1 MEIAGYY
8 MLSFSIF
15 ISFVVLLGYKLFIS
29 EKAQKQNDLEN
40 PGTIFSKI
48 IQAFIIFKDRLPAVL
63 LFGQFLSLS
72 IILTMLKDWIK
83 RAEILPNIYTRTKR
97 FINLGLFVQ
106 FIIYQIHYVKSIKDN
121 SLATFNTAG
130 FAIISLITFSLIM
143 YLYVVAKLFTVDG

>member
-1 MEIAGYY
+1 
-8 MLSFSIF
+8 
-15 ISFVVLLGYKLFIS
+15 
-29 EKAQKQNDLEN
+29 
-40 PGTIFSKI
+40 
-48 IQAFIIFKDRLPAVL
+48 
-63 LFGQFLSLS
+63 
-72 IILTMLKDWIK
+72 MLKDWIK